1 MKRLVL
7 HFLNSKTI
15 LLVTTITL
23 ILSGCMSNML
33 PKKQEL
39 SLPSW
44 YINSPTNTTLYIYG
58 EGEGSSIKEAK
69 SNALDTMASRL
80 VVSVSSSMTTKT
92 DTSRS
97 STSGSSYSKDVS
109 KSVKLDVEKIKF
121 SNAKAIES
129 TNLGN
134 KFYVLMKVNREK
146 LFDSKKKEFDINDKR
161 VDTLYNSLSS
171 LSKLEQIHT
180 LQDMYPKVIN
190 GKRQAIVLNAIK
202 NDFDQGPFLEKYD
215 SYIDAI
221 YDLKSTSIIVVKT
234 NSKDKYF
241 ADQLVDQLNQQQF
254 KISTNSDDG
263 DIIIKIN
270 NKVKY
275 SIARGWNIAKVST
288 TLSVVS
294 AGKIVSNK
302 IISTVG
308 RSSTSKESA
317 LENASLSF
325 IKRVKKETLDK
336 VIFSK

>member
-7 HFLNSKTI
+7 QFLNSKII

-23 ILSGCMSNML
+23 ILSGCISNVL
-33 PKKQEL
+33 PKKEVK
-39 SLPSW
+39 LPSW
-44 YINSPTNTTLYIYG
+44 YINSPINTTLYIYG
-58 EGEGSSIKEAK
+58 EGEGDSIKEAK
-69 SNALDTMASRL
+69 GNALDTMAARL
-80 VVSVSSSMTTKT
+80 VVSVSSSMKTTT
-92 DTSRS
+92 NTSRS
-97 STSGSSYSKDVS
+97 ASGGSSYGKDVS

-129 TNLGN
+129 VNLGS
-134 KFYVLMKVNREK
+134 KFYVLMKVNREQ

-161 VDTLYNSLSS
+161 VDNQYSSLNSLA
-171 LSKLEQIHT
+171 KLEQIHT

-202 NDFDQGPFLEKYD
+202 NDFDQGPFLKKYD

-221 YDLKSTSIIVVKT
+221 YDLKSASVIVVQT

-241 ADQLVDQLNQQQF
+241 ADQLIDQLNQQQY
-254 KISTNSDDG
+254 KISRTNG

-275 SIARGWNIAKVST
+275 SVARGWNIAKVST
-288 TLSVVS
+288 TLSVTS

-325 IKRVKKETLDK
+325 IKKVKKETLDK